1 MNYLHHTYTMVA
13 LSCAYTYMQ
22 LSYYYCMA
30 LTIFRVYIMLTV
42 SPDKRL
48 LSQYYTL
55 KQLESCLNK
64 EFKKDLI

>member
-1 MNYLHHTYTMVA
+1 
-13 LSCAYTYMQ
+13 
-22 LSYYYCMA
+22 
-30 LTIFRVYIMLTV
+30 MLTV

-64 EFKKDLI
+64 DLKKV